1 MMQELIFVRFCM
13 TSFICVTFS
22 FLIVLNTNIVAHDIK
37 GLFRLS
43 VGHFEAHIAKFQ
55 AAFPLGKCH

>member
-1 MMQELIFVRFCM
+1 MQELIFVRFCK
-13 TSFICVTFS
+13 TSFVCVTFP
-22 FLIVLNTNIVAHDIK
+22 FLIVFNTDLVAHDIK